1 MRFASD
7 LRRALLAGTAI
18 VACMACGGKV
28 PPTNYYALNLSAP
41 APAAAALEH
50 TAVLMPMRAGRVI
63 RQGRIVYRE
72 SPEQVGF
79 YEYHRWAED
88 PADSVGQSLLR
99 QIMALGTFASIAPF
113 DGRTAADFVLRGELR
128 RIEEVDH
135 GGGVRATVEIALEL
149 VDAETARVVWSGSAT
164 KTEAVQ
170 VGEVRS
176 VVSRMSAAADQA
188 IKQLAGELD
197 RHLRAQS

>member
-113 DGRTAADFVLRGELR
+113 DGVIDAKRQYRRTFSTERPRESGLQFVC
-128 RIEEVDH
+128 
-135 GGGVRATVEIALEL
+135 
-149 VDAETARVVWSGSAT
+149 SGR
-164 KTEAVQ
+164 E
-170 VGEVRS
+170 
-176 VVSRMSAAADQA
+176 
-188 IKQLAGELD
+188 
-197 RHLRAQS
+197 